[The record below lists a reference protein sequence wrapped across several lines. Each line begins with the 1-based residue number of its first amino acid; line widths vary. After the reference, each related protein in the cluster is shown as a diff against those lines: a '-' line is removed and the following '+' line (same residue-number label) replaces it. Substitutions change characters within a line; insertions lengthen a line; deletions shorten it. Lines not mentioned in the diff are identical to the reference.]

1 MLISLSF
8 LFDSSFLP
16 GQEAGNVDIVL
27 DGGFGAYEENPK
39 KIAEKLSAWLK
50 DDSLVDEMS
59 KRSAAAGNPHAASN
73 IVKDIGEI
81 TLGIMEM
88 NKKR

>member
-1 MLISLSF
+1 M
-8 LFDSSFLP
+8 
-16 GQEAGNVDIVL
+16 DIVL

-50 DDSLVDEMS
+50 DDSLIDEMS
-59 KRSAAAGNPHAASN
+59 KRSEEAGNPHAAAD
-73 IVKDIGEI
+73 IAKDIGEI
-81 TLGIMEM
+81 TLEIMEK